1 MIYTVSVEGTI
12 GASGSLQS
20 AVFEGE
26 QLIIAGGRQTD
37 TFTVDLTNLIP
48 DGTTSRDLA
57 TVRAV
62 SFVAEDFLP
71 SQGSVRRTG
80 SIRLM
85 NVAAPFARSG
95 NRRSGALVGHIFRVD
110 AGTST
115 NPGHVWRLS
124 NPFHVSVQ
132 QIPSQLEVQIAG
144 VRAGVN
150 FGLTFEIVVD

>member
-20 AVFEGE
+20 AVFEGD
-26 QLIIAGGRQTD
+26 QLVTAGARQTD
-37 TFTVDLTNLIP
+37 TFTVDLTNLLP
-48 DGTTSRDLA
+48 DGATSRDLA

-62 SFVAEDFLP
+62 SFVAEDYILD
-71 SQGSVRRTG
+71 QDTIRRTG

-95 NRRSGALVGHIFRVD
+95 NRKSGALGGHIFCVD
-110 AGTST
+110 AGTTT
-115 NPGHVWRLS
+115 NASHVWRLS

-150 FGLTFEIVVD
+150 FGLTLEIVVD